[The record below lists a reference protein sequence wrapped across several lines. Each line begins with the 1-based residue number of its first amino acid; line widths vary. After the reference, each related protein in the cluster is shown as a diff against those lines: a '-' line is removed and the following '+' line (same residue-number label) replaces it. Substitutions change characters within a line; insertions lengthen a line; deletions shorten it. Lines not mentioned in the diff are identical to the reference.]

1 MISFLIMRP
10 AAGKEKS
17 GGKEKVEGKEKGVA
31 GKGDAGRWL
40 GFLNAFCKKILTSI
54 HFINVEPK
62 FLRPPVKAP
71 PVGPNYI
78 PPTRC
83 LGFLFCFFK
92 QPSFLMCHGD
102 FGVFICFGNHHGEAS
117 CG

>member
-1 MISFLIMRP
+1 MVEKRKLKGKKKELLAKEML
-10 AAGKEKS
+10 AG
-17 GGKEKVEGKEKGVA
+17 GWV
-31 GKGDAGRWL
+31 
-40 GFLNAFCKKILTSI
+40 FLNAFCKKILTSI

-83 LGFLFCFFK
+83 LGFLFCFF
-92 QPSFLMCHGD
+92 SS
-102 FGVFICFGNHHGEAS
+102 HHF
-117 CG
+117 

>member
-40 GFLNAFCKKILTSI
+40 IFFECILQ
-54 HFINVEPK
+54 K
-62 FLRPPVKAP
+62 
-71 PVGPNYI
+71 
-78 PPTRC
+78 
-83 LGFLFCFFK
+83 
-92 QPSFLMCHGD
+92 D
-102 FGVFICFGNHHGEAS
+102 FDQHPLYQC
-117 CG
+117 